1 MRSEPNPE
9 QVLQDMAEHAG
20 RTGRLAA
27 AADIRRRGDTLRRRR
42 QVATAAVGVVLI
54 GAVGAG
60 VAAVQANRA
69 APPLPIGPAGP
80 TPTATP
86 GAPTGSPSASPT
98 GPASDDGSDPTVGT
112 PPGDDPL
119 LSGQRQVAMVRT
131 DGFESAVS
139 LLDEGRLGEV
149 DGVEGRRL
157 FVIEPL
163 DDDSYRIRT
172 ADPDPDGSDT
182 CWQVVSAGSA
192 PLTVGAA
199 VCAADE
205 PRQRFEITVVQAQGE
220 DAYAISSSA
229 AYLQYSSTR
238 GLILEELGDATLTTF
253 FRFVDNGAAPG

>member
-54 GAVGAG
+54 GAIGAG

-80 TPTATP
+80 TPTGAP
-86 GAPTGSPSASPT
+86 VAPTGSPSAPPT
-98 GPASDDGSDPTVGT
+98 APAVGT
-112 PPGDDPL
+112 PPTADDPL

-220 DAYAISSSA
+220 ETYAISSSA